1 MATMIQSIMENADQN
16 RQYVFYI
23 LHQEIHD
30 DNMELLKKQI
40 SLFHHFSIKFIN
52 VIQFISKYNL
62 FISRQI
68 TIEAYFRL
76 LIPELLSEYQKAIY
90 LDGDMICCTDIS
102 SLFDINLDNY
112 LLAAV
117 RDIGVAWHYS
127 KKSKE
132 RTYLYSSVML
142 RLKNYDD
149 YFCSAMTVF
158 NIELFR
164 KTITTEKLFE
174 LAMSREW
181 QIHDQDILN
190 FLAEGKTLLLPYH
203 WNFMY
208 TEWAKYLPE
217 YLRQEYNDASK
228 HPKIIHYKPWKN
240 EFNIPHFQ
248 QFWKYAT
255 RTPFIEEIIRRME
268 SKKLISPETIQE
280 VIINNIERR
289 NGLGLRF
296 ILNCAKAWL
305 FRKKKKTI
313 HEQ

>member
-23 LHQEIHD
+23 LHQEIND

-40 SLFHHFSIKFIN
+40 SLFPHFSIKFIN
-52 VIQFISKYNL
+52 VTQFISRYNL
-62 FISRQI
+62 FTSRQI
-68 TIEAYFRL
+68 TVEAYFRL

-90 LDGDMICCTDIS
+90 LDGDMICCTDIA

-117 RDIGVAWHYS
+117 RDIGVAWYYS

-132 RTYLYSSVML
+132 RTYLYASVML
-142 RLKNYDD
+142 RLKNHDD

-217 YLRQEYNDASK
+217 YLRQEYNDAGI
-228 HPKIIHYKPWKN
+228 HPKIIHYKPWKK

-255 RTPFIEEIIRRME
+255 RTPFIDEIIRRME
-268 SKKLISPETIQE
+268 AKKLISSETIQE
-280 VIINNIERR
+280 VIANNIESR